1 MDDLVERARDADRHS
16 VQRMNGSRIF
26 GELAD
31 RIEAQEAEI
40 RSLRAQVEQER
51 AGIVAMT
58 RRWAE
63 ARWEEFQSFPNP
75 SSPVAAAMLA
85 RANILRRMADAIER
99 HEDKEPRE

>member
-1 MDDLVERARDADRHS
+1 MV
-16 VQRMNGSRIF
+16 
-26 GELAD
+26 LAMAAE
-31 RIEAQEAEI
+31 IAAQAAEI

-75 SSPVAAAMLA
+75 SSPVAAAVFA
-85 RANILRRMADAIER
+85 RVNILRRIAAAIEI
-99 HEDKEPRE
+99 HEDKEPRA

>member
-31 RIEAQEAEI
+31 RIEAQAAEI

-51 AGIVAMT
+51 AGIVAWLRAMENSKMDRIDSILSAGGPDYNLGRCT
-58 RRWAE
+58 AY
-63 ARWEEFQSFPNP
+63 AH
-75 SSPVAAAMLA
+75 AAAM
-85 RANILRRMADAIER
+85 IER
-99 HEDKEPRE
+99 HEDKEPRS